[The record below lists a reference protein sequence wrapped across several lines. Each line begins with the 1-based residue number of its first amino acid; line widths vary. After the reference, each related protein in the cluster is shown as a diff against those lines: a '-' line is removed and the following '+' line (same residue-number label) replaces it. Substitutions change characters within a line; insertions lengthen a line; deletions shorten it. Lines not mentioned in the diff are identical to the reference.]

1 MTSKL
6 LVTGASGHLG
16 KLVVKHLLDTLKVSP
31 ARIAATS
38 RTPEALSDFAAK
50 GVDVYAADFD
60 RPETLADAFAGTD
73 RLLLIST
80 VSTDRTPQHRAA
92 IDAAVMAGVK
102 HVLYTSVPSPTDPL
116 LAIVKDHAATEKALA
131 DSALPGWTVLRNNW
145 YFENLDWTIPDLL
158 KTGRWVTANGD
169 GRMAYIGRDDLA
181 LAAATALA
189 NGGDGKNTYTLGG
202 SKAYT
207 TAELADLIG
216 RTFGKTIE
224 VVNVPAKEIEKSMV
238 SHGVPEHLAKVMA
251 SSQVLNARGG
261 LADITG
267 DFEQLTGRQ
276 PKSLEAWLEENK
288 GRLTP

>member
-1 MTSKL
+1 MAAKL
-6 LVTGASGHLG
+6 LVTGASGQLG
-16 KLVVKHLLDTLKVSP
+16 KLVVKHLLDTLKISP
-31 ARIAATS
+31 DRIYATS
-38 RTPEALSDFAAK
+38 RTPEALSDFAAR
-50 GVDVYAADFD
+50 GVEVCAADFD
-60 RPETLADAFAGTD
+60 KPETLADAFAGTD

-92 IDAAVMAGVK
+92 IDAAVKAGVK
-102 HVLYTSVPSPTDPL
+102 HVLYTSVPSPTDPS

-131 DSALPGWTVLRNNW
+131 DSDLPGWTVLRNNW

-158 KTGRWVTANGD
+158 RTGQWVTANGD
-169 GRMAYIGRDDLA
+169 GAMAYIGRDDLA

-189 NGGDGKNTYTLGG
+189 NGDDGKNTYTLGG
-202 SKAYT
+202 DKAYT

-224 VVNVPAKEIEKSMV
+224 VVNVPAGEIEKGMI
-238 SHGVPEHLAKVMA
+238 SHGVPEHLAKVTA

-267 DFEQLTGRQ
+267 DFRKLTGRE
-276 PKSLEAWLEENK
+276 PKTLEQWLEENK
-288 GRLTP
+288 ARFTA